1 MTQMRGEDRMDLI
14 DSCGDGEK
22 WSNSRCSMKVEPTG
36 FADGLDAGS
45 KK

>member
-1 MTQMRGEDRMDLI
+1 MRAEDGMDLT

-22 WSNSRCSMKVEPTG
+22 WSNSRCSMKVEPTD
-36 FADGLDAGS
+36 FAYGLDAGS